1 MSVKVDIKALLESGV
16 HFGHKTSR
24 WHPKMAPYIHS
35 KRQDSHII
43 DLTKTVEALDKA
55 LPELTKIAASGRKV
69 LFVGTKK
76 QAKDVVREAA
86 EKINQPYVVERWIGG
101 MLTNGS
107 TIAQQ
112 IKKLKNLEKRMAS
125 GDLEKRYNKLEVQRF
140 QEEIDSLNMK
150 YGGIKDLMGK
160 PGAVVVVDAL
170 TDANAVREAQ
180 TLGVPVFAIVDTNV
194 NPTGIDYV
202 IPGNDDAV
210 KSIQL
215 LLDYFTAAVAEGAGS
230 VKVEEKPAK
239 KEEK

>member
-230 VKVEEKPAK
+230 VKAEEKPAK